1 MTKTNLIMESY
12 FSGDAIE
19 WLNQIPESLIDE
31 AIQILEIDPNEYMK
45 PTGYCPVDNDQFQC
59 TVKTCLWK
67 DLVHA
72 IRRWGIPSPTEMQT
86 SPSKLKS
93 HATDLKKNLSKAVD
107 TLEALEYEAIFR
119 TGTMSKEFTVAF
131 AMRQYSE
138 LLRRETEGIRTGFI
152 SPLDIKHAF
161 EADGDWQKHYPLDDE
176 IEAAKA
182 ALQKITL
189 YIDRLLEDRVYKPS
203 ATGTSK
209 KGKDNYDTLIW
220 ALCYIYKK
228 YTGKVPIS
236 WNTGTSAINAGKYTG
251 SIIPFLQTILPH
263 TAYTGK
269 ITPGALQKKI
279 IRIKDAG
286 KYKDVWSDSK
296 N

>member
-1 MTKTNLIMESY
+1 MTNTNLIMESY

-19 WLNQIPESLIDE
+19 WLNQIPESVIDE
-31 AIQILEIDPNEYMK
+31 AIKILEISPDEYMK
-45 PTGYCPVDNDQFQC
+45 PTGYCPVDNDQFQH

-72 IRRWGIPSPTEMQT
+72 IRIWGIPSPTEMQT

-93 HATDLKKNLSKAVD
+93 HATDLKKNLSKTVD
-107 TLEALEYEAIFR
+107 ILEALEYEEIFQ

-138 LLRRETEGIRTGFI
+138 LVRRETEGIRTGFI
-152 SPLDIKHAF
+152 SPLDIKQAF
-161 EADGDWQKHYPLDDE
+161 EDEGDWQKHYPLDDE
-176 IEAAKA
+176 IEAAKS

-203 ATGTSK
+203 PRGENK
-209 KGKDNYDTLIW
+209 KGKDNSDYLIW
-220 ALCYIYKK
+220 ALCYIYRK
-228 YTGKVPIS
+228 YTGKIPTS
-236 WNTGTSAINAGKYTG
+236 SARKDGTATGK
-251 SIIPFLQTILPH
+251 IIPFLQLILDQSSYSYEK
-263 TAYTGK
+263 TDW
-269 ITPGALQKKI
+269 ALEKKI
-279 IRIKDAG
+279 RELKSHPTHGTLWQDA
-286 KYKDVWSDSK
+286 K